1 MVSAVAA
8 REAFEAASNSLL
20 KAPRPGAYLGFDP
33 TADGLHIGHLAGVMA
48 LRQLQS
54 AGFQAIAL
62 VGGATGLI
70 GDPSGRST
78 ERELLDQDKV
88 AQNVLGLKRDL
99 GHVLDFEGGRTKLVN
114 NLDWYESM
122 SAIGLLRDVGKHFR
136 VGTMMTRESV
146 KSRLGG
152 EDGGLSLTEF
162 AYQALQGYDFLHLY
176 RTSNCKVQ
184 VGGSDQWGNI
194 VGGLDLI
201 RRVTRANDVSGLA
214 VPLLTTKA
222 GQKLGK
228 SAGNAVWL
236 SPDKTS
242 DYEFYQYLY
251 RVEDEDVEDL
261 LLRLTEVDV
270 EEIEATLKEHR
281 TAPHQRKA
289 QKLLAEQVTQIVR
302 GSENVIRAQRA
313 TQVLF
318 GKSID
323 QVSASDLAAI
333 GHSGDAPTASFK
345 KAEVEGLPIIEL
357 ALRTG
362 ACASKSEARRLVKS
376 NGLYLNN
383 RRVED
388 ENQKFDVSLDTLE
401 GRVALLRTGKR
412 NYVIL
417 EIV

>member
-1 MVSAVAA
+1 
-8 REAFEAASNSLL
+8 
-20 KAPRPGAYLGFDP
+20 
-33 TADGLHIGHLAGVMA
+33 
-48 LRQLQS
+48 
-54 AGFQAIAL
+54 
-62 VGGATGLI
+62 
-70 GDPSGRST
+70 
-78 ERELLDQDKV
+78 
-88 AQNVLGLKRDL
+88 
-99 GHVLDFEGGRTKLVN
+99 
-114 NLDWYESM
+114 M